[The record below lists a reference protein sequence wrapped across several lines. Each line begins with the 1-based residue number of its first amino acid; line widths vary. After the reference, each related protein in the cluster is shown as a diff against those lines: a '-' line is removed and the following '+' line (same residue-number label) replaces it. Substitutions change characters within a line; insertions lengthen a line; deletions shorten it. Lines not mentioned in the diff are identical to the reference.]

1 MKKLDGIIII
11 FLVFISILPIGLV
24 FKKGFCNDKKEVV
37 ISYDGK
43 IHSRFLL
50 NEVKNKEVL
59 IESSGHKNLV
69 YIRDGKVIMKETD
82 CKDKICMK
90 QGEISKVG
98 ESIVCLPNKVF
109 IEIKGKEKSDIIL
122 SH

>member
-1 MKKLDGIIII
+1 MKKLDGIIIV
-11 FLVFISILPIGLV
+11 FLVVLSLLPMGVVL
-24 FKKGFCNDKKEVV
+24 KKGFYNDKKEVV
-37 ISYDGK
+37 ISYDGE

-50 NEVKNKEVL
+50 DEVEHKEVL
-59 IESSGHKNLV
+59 IESLGHKNLI
-69 YIRDGKVIMKETD
+69 YISDGKVFMRDAD
-82 CKDKICMK
+82 CKDKICIK

-109 IEIKGKEKSDIIL
+109 IEIKGEEKSEIIL